1 MAKKPPLMDYAGIYG
16 NTSLN
21 MPDMKRNTVPSDADT
36 GVSMERNRPFKKLFG
51 GLRDKLGNMFG
62 RTKFDSSDFDVS
74 NPNEVIKF
82 QQMAGL
88 DTDGV
93 FGPKTEM
100 AYRKFVDQQRMDEGL
115 DAYEY
120 DDGTTFD
127 AYGDGIS
134 VPSEEELAGMGS
146 NPLNAAMNNKGLAYD
161 EFPVSEEDPYS
172 FDPNFANNAAMGIND
187 AALNLGNQDPYRFN
201 KRALKK

>member
-21 MPDMKRNTVPSDADT
+21 MPNMKRNTVPSDADT

-51 GLRDKLGNMFG
+51 GLRDKLGSMFG
-62 RTKFDSSDFDVS
+62 RTRFDSSDFDVS
-74 NPNEVIKF
+74 DPNEVIKF
-82 QQMAGL
+82 QRMTGL
-88 DTDGV
+88 DADGV

-115 DAYEY
+115 DAYVY

-127 AYGDGIS
+127 ASGDGMT

-146 NPLNAAMNNKGLAYD
+146 NPLYAAMDNESSSYEE
-161 EFPVSEEDPYS
+161 EFPVSEENYMP
-172 FDPNFANNAAMGIND
+172 MGPGSAISD
-187 AALNLGNQDPYRFN
+187 IFSR
-201 KRALKK
+201 